1 MKVFV
6 RKNNVTKLGYEL
18 VIVQDDGQEVIKE
31 ITQTD
36 PANDKI
42 MKLPENPSN
51 RKWLSMKKV
60 VDNELELTYK
70 ASMTF
75 GPRGENIPRKDLS
88 EYLEGE
94 DKELY
99 LKLVEKAKKN
109 REEANRRPQLTEKEK
124 LQRKIEAMM
133 KKLQELGE

>member
-70 ASMTF
+70 ASMTL